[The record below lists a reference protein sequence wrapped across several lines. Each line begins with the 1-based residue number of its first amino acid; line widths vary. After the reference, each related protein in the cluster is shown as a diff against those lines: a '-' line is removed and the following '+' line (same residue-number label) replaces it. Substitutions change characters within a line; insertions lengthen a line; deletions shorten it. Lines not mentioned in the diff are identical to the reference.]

1 MTNPRPI
8 GAKILSITISLGVA
22 MCLVA
27 IYFFLTSC
35 SSIAQE
41 RVFLNTSIEFLGE
54 YKLPPDLKFD
64 KVPVG
69 GLSGLTYD
77 RQQNQFYAVS
87 DDRSIQGPARFYT
100 LKVITDDKSRLQKVD
115 ILKATVL
122 KDASGQP
129 YKGGTID
136 PEAIALTPQGTVLI
150 SSEGDRGNGLPPTI
164 GEYDLASGQ
173 LKNLVKLPDRYL
185 PDKENQRGVQNNLA
199 FESLTLAPYGSAGE
213 PLHMFMATEAPLLQ
227 DKPAA
232 EAKAEERISK
242 NRWLHYLLGAQSG
255 PLADY
260 GYPLEAPP
268 LGAIEHGLSEI
279 QALDGLGHFL
289 SLERSLSLLGFKI
302 KIFQTTTGGA
312 TDVSQVP
319 SLAKTKSPGWMPKK
333 LVYDLTEL
341 KIPLDNIEAMAIGPR
356 LPDGSN
362 LLLLASDDN
371 FNRLQIDQILLF
383 KLRVS

>member
-1 MTNPRPI
+1 MSNPRPI

-41 RVFLNTSIEFLGE
+41 RVFLDTSIEFLGE
-54 YKLPPDLKFD
+54 YQFPKDLKFD

-77 RQQNQFYAVS
+77 RQQNLFYAVS
-87 DDRSIQGPARFYT
+87 DDRSVQGPARFYT
-100 LKVITDDKSRLQKVD
+100 LKVTTDANARLPKVD
-115 ILKATVL
+115 ILKATIL

-129 YKGGTID
+129 YQSGTID
-136 PEAIALTPQGTVLI
+136 PEAIALTPQDTLLI
-150 SSEGDRGNGLPPTI
+150 SSEGDRANGLPPTI

-213 PLHMFMATEAPLLQ
+213 PLHLFLATESPLIQ
-227 DKPAA
+227 DKPATA
-232 EAKAEERISK
+232 AKAEERIAK

-260 GYPLEAPP
+260 GYKLEAPP

-279 QALDGLGHFL
+279 QALDGQGHFL
-289 SLERSLSLLGFKI
+289 ALERSLSLLGFKI

-319 SLAKTKSPGWMPKK
+319 SLAKTNSPSWMPKK
-333 LVYDLTEL
+333 LVYDLTDL

-371 FNRLQIDQILLF
+371 FNRLQIDQMLLF
-383 KLRVS
+383 KLRAS

>member
-1 MTNPRPI
+1 MSNPRPI

-22 MCLVA
+22 MCVVA

-54 YKLPPDLKFD
+54 YKFPQDLKFD

-87 DDRSIQGPARFYT
+87 DDRSVQGPARFYT
-100 LKVITDDKSRLQKVD
+100 LKVITDDQSRLQKVD

-129 YKGGTID
+129 YQSGTID

-173 LKNLVKLPDRYL
+173 LKNLVKLPEQYL
-185 PDKENQRGVQNNLA
+185 PDKENQRGIQNNLA

-213 PLHMFMATEAPLLQ
+213 PLHMFLATESPLLQ

-260 GYPLEAPP
+260 AYPLEAPP
-268 LGAIEHGLSEI
+268 LGSIEHGLSEI

-312 TDVSQVP
+312 TDISRVP
-319 SLAKTKSPGWMPKK
+319 SLAKTKSPSWMPKK

>member
-1 MTNPRPI
+1 
-8 GAKILSITISLGVA
+8 
-22 MCLVA
+22 
-27 IYFFLTSC
+27 
-35 SSIAQE
+35 
-41 RVFLNTSIEFLGE
+41 
-54 YKLPPDLKFD
+54 
-64 KVPVG
+64 
-69 GLSGLTYD
+69 
-77 RQQNQFYAVS
+77 
-87 DDRSIQGPARFYT
+87 
-100 LKVITDDKSRLQKVD
+100 
-115 ILKATVL
+115 
-122 KDASGQP
+122 
-129 YKGGTID
+129 
-136 PEAIALTPQGTVLI
+136 
-150 SSEGDRGNGLPPTI
+150 
-164 GEYDLASGQ
+164 
-173 LKNLVKLPDRYL
+173 
-185 PDKENQRGVQNNLA
+185 
-199 FESLTLAPYGSAGE
+199 
-213 PLHMFMATEAPLLQ
+213 MFMATEAPLLQ

-312 TDVSQVP
+312 TDLSRVP
-319 SLAKTKSPGWMPKK
+319 SLAKIKSPGWMPKK